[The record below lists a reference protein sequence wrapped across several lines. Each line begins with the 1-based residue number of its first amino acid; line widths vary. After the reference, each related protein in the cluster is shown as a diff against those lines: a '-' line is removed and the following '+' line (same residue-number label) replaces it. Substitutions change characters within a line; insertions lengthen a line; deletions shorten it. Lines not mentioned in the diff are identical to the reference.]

1 MIKFAGFGRT
11 LAATLI
17 VSAALAGATKAQ
29 DVTDEQV
36 KAARAAIDAIGAT
49 NGFDNILPG
58 LAVRIK
64 ATLVQAS
71 PNHETEINA
80 TVDEQA
86 LALAPRR
93 AAGLYGLEILGEDVE
108 DEHNNTTRFVVLARE
123 PHEPPPGNGPVITSF
138 VFRVRNVPAALYKAL
153 GGFATNGVNMTK
165 LESYQLGGT
174 FLATEFYAD
183 VEGHPADTPLRLAL
197 EELTFFSSSVR
208 VLGTYP
214 ASPFRLGAAADA
226 AG

>member
-17 VSAALAGATKAQ
+17 VSAALAGAARAQ

-71 PNHETEINA
+71 PNHEAEINA

-93 AAGLYGLEILGEDVE
+93 ADLEKEAATIYAKTFTQDELKAIADFYGSAVGKKLLSDGPIATREVVKAAEIWASGIDRDLRTESG
-108 DEHNNTTRFVVLARE
+108 
-123 PHEPPPGNGPVITSF
+123 
-138 VFRVRNVPAALYKAL
+138 
-153 GGFATNGVNMTK
+153 TK
-165 LESYQLGGT
+165 LDQMIGAKPAEGG
-174 FLATEFYAD
+174 
-183 VEGHPADTPLRLAL
+183 
-197 EELTFFSSSVR
+197 
-208 VLGTYP
+208 
-214 ASPFRLGAAADA
+214 DA
-226 AG
+226 KPKQ

>member
-17 VSAALAGATKAQ
+17 VSAALAGVAKAQ
-29 DVTDEQV
+29 DVTEEQV

-71 PNHETEINA
+71 PNHEAEINA

-86 LALAPRR
+86 LSLAPRR
-93 AAGLYGLEILGEDVE
+93 ADLEKE
-108 DEHNNTTRFVVLARE
+108 
-123 PHEPPPGNGPVITSF
+123 
-138 VFRVRNVPAALYKAL
+138 AATIYAK
-153 GGFATNGVNMTK
+153 
-165 LESYQLGGT
+165 T
-174 FLATEFYAD
+174 FTQ
-183 VEGHPADTPLRLAL
+183 
-197 EELTFFSSSVR
+197 EELKSIADF
-208 VLGTYP
+208 YN
-214 ASPFRLGAAADA
+214 SPVGKKLLSDGPIATREVMKAAEIWAVGVDRDLRAESAKKLNPILGAAAPVEGGEA
-226 AG
+226 QQPQQ

>member
-17 VSAALAGATKAQ
+17 VSAALAGAARAQ

-71 PNHETEINA
+71 PNHEAEINA

-93 AAGLYGLEILGEDVE
+93 ADLEKE
-108 DEHNNTTRFVVLARE
+108 
-123 PHEPPPGNGPVITSF
+123 
-138 VFRVRNVPAALYKAL
+138 AATIYAK
-153 GGFATNGVNMTK
+153 
-165 LESYQLGGT
+165 T
-174 FLATEFYAD
+174 FTQ
-183 VEGHPADTPLRLAL
+183 
-197 EELTFFSSSVR
+197 EELKSIADF
-208 VLGTYP
+208 YN
-214 ASPFRLGAAADA
+214 SPVGKKLLSDGPIATREVMKAAEIWAVGVDRDLRAESAKKLNPILGAATPAEGGEA
-226 AG
+226 QPSQQ